1 MRNLLRRNKPSSDY
15 QLATFQLARTKLG
28 DNLYQ
33 DSGRRTKRNRLV
45 ARQYAPVDTMQIRAE
60 LKNVLS
66 ELQREGMVPV
76 YEWQRDCDQ
85 CEGDSVSLIPATV
98 MAYVQ
103 YEESIFSHAEG
114 PARVYPIS
122 YEEYAEYKPYFCDRR
137 AHQYNY

>member
-1 MRNLLRRNKPSSDY
+1 MAIAIYTLYEFFRKENRVRNLLRRNKPSSDY
-15 QLATFQLARTKLG
+15 QLATFQLAKRKLG

-33 DSGRRTKRNRLV
+33 DSARHTK
-45 ARQYAPVDTMQIRAE
+45 
-60 LKNVLS
+60 LS